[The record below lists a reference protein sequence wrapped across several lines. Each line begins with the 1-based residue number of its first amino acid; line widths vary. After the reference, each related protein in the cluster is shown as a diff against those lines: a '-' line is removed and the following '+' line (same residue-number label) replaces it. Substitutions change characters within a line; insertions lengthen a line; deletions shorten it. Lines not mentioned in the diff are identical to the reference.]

1 MTNSENAWGVDST
14 DNIPEYS
21 VSELSGALK
30 KTVEDRFGFV
40 RVKAELSGVKI
51 VSSGHC
57 YFALKDDNAVLDGVM
72 WRGNVSRLNFRP
84 EDGLEVVCSGKI
96 TTYAARSKYQMVVD
110 SMEPAGVG
118 ALMALLEERKRKLS
132 SEGLFDQ
139 ARKKAIP
146 FLPKHIGV
154 VSSPTGAVIR
164 DILHRLEDRFQV
176 RVTLWP
182 VKVQGEGA
190 AEEVARAIEG
200 FNRFEGD
207 DRPQTLIVARGGGS
221 IEDLWAFNE
230 EIVVRA
236 AAASNIP
243 LISAVGHETD
253 TTLIDYASDRR
264 APTPTAAAEM
274 AVPVKEDLKYT
285 LLDFERRL
293 SGLKQRMIGDRRT
306 SLTALARALP
316 TPRDILGMA
325 TQRTDDLAGRLPLAL
340 NAAIQRKSLAL
351 SKYTG
356 QLNLGTILT
365 RIKGARERT
374 DVFADRLLPAM
385 QRQMDTRQERLSSS
399 GRILESLSYKN
410 VLERGYALVTN
421 DKGSIV
427 TRAKDMGTGD
437 RGELQF
443 ADGTHSFIVD
453 GESALGAKPPVKKTE
468 KKTAPRKKNTN
479 TGQGS
484 LF

>member
-1 MTNSENAWGVDST
+1 LTNSENAWGVDST

-293 SGLKQRMIGDRRT
+293 SGLKQRMIGERRI

>member
-1 MTNSENAWGVDST
+1 LTNNENAWGIDPT
-14 DNIPEYS
+14 NNIPEYS

-132 SEGLFDQ
+132 SEGLFDP
-139 ARKKAIP
+139 ARKNTIP
-146 FLPKHIGV
+146 FLPQHIGV

-236 AAASNIP
+236 TVASNIP

-293 SGLKQRMIGDRRT
+293 SGLKQRMIGERRT
-306 SLTALARALP
+306 TLMALARALP

-325 TQRTDDLAGRLPLAL
+325 TQRTDDLADRLPRAL
-340 NAAIQRKSLAL
+340 NVAIQCKSLAL
-351 SKYTG
+351 SKYAG

-365 RIKGARERT
+365 RIKSARERT
-374 DVFADRLLPAM
+374 DVFADRLLPAVR
-385 QRQMDTRQERLSSS
+385 RQMDTRQERLSSS

-421 DKGSIV
+421 DRGSIV
-427 TRAKDMGTGD
+427 VRAKDMEAGD

-443 ADGTHSFIVD
+443 ADGMHSFIVD
-453 GESALGAKPPVKKTE
+453 GEPASDVKPIVKKAE
-468 KKTAPRKKNTN
+468 KKSAPSKKNTN
-479 TGQGS
+479 TEQGS